1 MKLLTKTLCACL
13 SAVANV
19 SALSTNAMAGESG
32 AAGSAAFQ
40 TDGSSSVIGIGVAV
54 SAAVGKQDAFAGAFN
69 DSVNGNNTA
78 FAQGLAGTI
87 AVMGLGS
94 MSITSSN
101 DPDLTTS
108 QQNSFTATTTVF
120 IGTVSGAPVVRIL

>member
-40 TDGSSSVIGIGVAV
+40 TDGSSSVIGVAV

-94 MSITSSN
+94 MSTTSSN
-101 DPDLTTS
+101 DSDLTTS
-108 QQNSFTATTTVF
+108 QQNSFTAATTVF

>member
-1 MKLLTKTLCACL
+1 
-13 SAVANV
+13 
-19 SALSTNAMAGESG
+19 MAGKGG

-40 TDGSSSVIGIGVAV
+40 TDGSSSVIGVAV

-78 FAQGLAGTI
+78 FAQGWAGTI

-108 QQNSFTATTTVF
+108 QQNSFTAATTVF

>member
-13 SAVANV
+13 TAVANV

-40 TDGSSSVIGIGVAV
+40 TDGSSSVIGVAV

-108 QQNSFTATTTVF
+108 QQNSFTAATTVF

>member
-1 MKLLTKTLCACL
+1 MQLLTKTLCICL
-13 SAVANV
+13 TAVANV

-32 AAGSAAFQ
+32 AAGSAAFK
-40 TDGSSSVIGIGVAV
+40 TDGSSSVIGVAV

-108 QQNSFTATTTVF
+108 QQNSFTAATTVF

>member
-1 MKLLTKTLCACL
+1 MTGKD
-13 SAVANV
+13 
-19 SALSTNAMAGESG
+19 G

-40 TDGSSSVIGIGVAV
+40 TDASSVIGVAV
-54 SAAVGKQDAFAGAFN
+54 SVAVDKQDAFAGAFN

-78 FAQGLAGTI
+78 FAQGSAGTI
-87 AVMGLGS
+87 AVTGLGS

-108 QQNSFTATTTVF
+108 QQNSFTAATTVF
-120 IGTVSGAPVVRIL
+120 IGTVCGAPVVRIL